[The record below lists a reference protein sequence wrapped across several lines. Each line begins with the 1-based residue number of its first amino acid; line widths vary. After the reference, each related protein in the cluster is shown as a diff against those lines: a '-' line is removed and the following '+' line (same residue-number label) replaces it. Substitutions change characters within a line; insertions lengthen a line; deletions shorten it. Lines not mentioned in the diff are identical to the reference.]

1 MFMDLMIK
9 DNHNLSVVMAI
20 LSHMNKVYKCA
31 KKSARA
37 IRNTKHKKKVI
48 RLEIH
53 IVGFV
58 LLTLHFINE
67 SWSAGQ

>member
-1 MFMDLMIK
+1 
-9 DNHNLSVVMAI
+9 MAI
-20 LSHMNKVYKCA
+20 ISHMNKVYKCA

-37 IRNTKHKKKVI
+37 IRSTKKVI

-53 IVGFV
+53 IAGFV